1 MGERSEKLE
10 RLIADAKARHGDA
23 VRDISRGFGP
33 FEARLAKE
41 PKVIHEQIHRHH
53 KLQLKGNNLWGES
66 SFDSVYVALSLGGSL
81 RARGVAPA

>member
-1 MGERSEKLE
+1 MGEAGRRRWRDAALLLPAN
-10 RLIADAKARHGDA
+10 RLRLVEHGDA

-66 SFDSVYVALSLGGSL
+66 SFDSV
-81 RARGVAPA
+81 